1 MVKNW
6 SLGLLGFAAKASL
19 ETYRVLTLLAQVSER
34 TLALNRL
41 FYQFESHVVSAVFQ
55 MHPFFVILLFKY

>member
-19 ETYRVLTLLAQVSER
+19 ETYRVLSLLAQVSER
-34 TLALNRL
+34 TLTRQ

-55 MHPFFVILLFKY
+55 MQPFFVILLLKY